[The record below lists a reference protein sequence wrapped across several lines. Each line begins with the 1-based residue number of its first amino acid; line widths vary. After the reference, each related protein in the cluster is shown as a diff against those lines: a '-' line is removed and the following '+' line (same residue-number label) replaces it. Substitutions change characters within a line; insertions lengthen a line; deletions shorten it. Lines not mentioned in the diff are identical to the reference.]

1 MTRIIAVANQK
12 GGVAKTTTAICLA
25 SSLVSLN
32 RSVLLIDLDPQ
43 GNASRGVGIDIS
55 LLTKTI
61 YDVLA
66 RKLDINRI
74 IRRTVMK
81 GLDILPSNLK
91 LASIDTVID
100 KQDEKS
106 FFLLKEAIAT
116 IKKEYDYILIDCPPH
131 LGILN
136 QNAFVASDRVLIPV
150 QCEYFAM
157 EAITQMLGSIRH
169 IQNQYNPELGIEG
182 FVFTMFDSRN
192 RMSIEVSSEVRG
204 LFKEK
209 TFQTTIPRNIYLAEA
224 ASKGIPITIYKPK
237 SAGSLAYLA
246 FAKEMLDKEQQEEQQ

>member
-1 MTRIIAVANQK
+1 MTKIIAVANQK

-43 GNASRGVGIDIS
+43 GNASRGVGMDIS
-55 LLTKTI
+55 LLTRTV

-66 RKLDINRI
+66 RKLDINRTI
-74 IRRTVMK
+74 KRTVMK

-100 KQDEKS
+100 KQDENS
-106 FFLLKEAIAT
+106 FFLLKNAIQT

-136 QNAFVASDRVLIPV
+136 QNAFIASHRVLIPV

-157 EAITQMLGSIRH
+157 EAITQMLGAIRQ
-169 IQNQYNPELGIEG
+169 IQNLYNEELGIEG

-209 TFQTTIPRNIYLAEA
+209 TFQTAIPRNIYLAEA

-246 FAKEMLDKEQQEEQQ
+246 LAKEMLDKEQQEK

>member
-1 MTRIIAVANQK
+1 MTKIIAVANQK

-25 SSLVSLN
+25 SSLVNLN

-43 GNASRGVGIDIS
+43 GNASRGVGMDIS
-55 LLTKTI
+55 LLTRTV

-66 RKLDINRI
+66 RKLDINRTI
-74 IRRTVMK
+74 KRTVMK

-106 FFLLKEAIAT
+106 FFLLKNAIQT
-116 IKKEYDYILIDCPPH
+116 IKKEYDYIIIDCPPH

-136 QNAFVASDRVLIPV
+136 QNAFIASHRVLIPV

-157 EAITQMLGSIRH
+157 ESITQMLGAIRQ
-169 IQNQYNPELGIEG
+169 IQNLYNEELGIEG

-246 FAKEMLDKEQQEEQQ
+246 LAKEMLDKEQQEN

>member
-1 MTRIIAVANQK
+1 MTKIIAVANQK

-43 GNASRGVGIDIS
+43 GNASRGVGMDIS
-55 LLTKTI
+55 LLTRTV

-74 IRRTVMK
+74 IKRTMMK

-100 KQDEKS
+100 KQDENS
-106 FFLLKEAIAT
+106 FFLLKNAIQT

-136 QNAFVASDRVLIPV
+136 QNAFIASHRVLIPV

-157 EAITQMLGSIRH
+157 EAITQMLGAIRQ
-169 IQNQYNPELGIEG
+169 IQNLYNEELGIEG

-209 TFQTTIPRNIYLAEA
+209 TFQTAIPRNIYLAEA

-246 FAKEMLDKEQQEEQQ
+246 LAKEMLDKEQQEK